1 VAAVVGTVV
10 DSTGRVV
17 AGVALGVGFVVVGFV
32 GVVRL
37 VAGRAVEEVTLADS
51 SRAAEVARRGS
62 ASATNTGLAD
72 GVGVGTG
79 VGLGFLSSA
88 LSAGSSPGSGS
99 TALDGTGPPT
109 RLTQIRPP

>member
-1 VAAVVGTVV
+1 MVAGVVGTVV

-32 GVVRL
+32 GVVGL
-37 VAGRAVEEVTLADS
+37 AAEGVTFADS
-51 SRAAEVARRGS
+51 RRPAEVARCGS

-72 GVGVGTG
+72 GAGVGTG

-88 LSAGSSPGSGS
+88 SPAGSSPGSGS

-109 RLTQIRPP
+109 RLTKIRPP